1 VADFSG
7 HEKYKI
13 AMRVVELIAQGAKR
27 LSEAGCLDV
36 WLESLLILSHT
47 LGKSKEWVL
56 AHPEAQVVQEEEH
69 LFFSLLERRAK
80 REPLPYIL
88 GQVEFYG
95 ITLKIDRRALI
106 PRPETELLVEKALEW
121 ARSLPSLTVADVG
134 TGSGAVAI
142 ALALH
147 LGEKGLV
154 YGLDSSPQALELAQE
169 NAALNRVEKRI
180 VFLLSDLLSALE
192 KPVDLIVANLPY
204 VPSAQLEKLAPELQ
218 WEPREALDGGPD
230 GLESIRKLL
239 SQAPSYLKRG
249 GAILLEVGPGQARKV
264 KALARKAFPH
274 ARISSF
280 PDLRGIMRV
289 VMVED
294 ASP

>member
-1 VADFSG
+1 
-7 HEKYKI
+7 
-13 AMRVVELIAQGAKR
+13 MELIAQGAKR

-36 WLESLLILSHT
+36 WLESVLILSHT
-47 LGKSKEWVL
+47 LGKTKEWVL

-106 PRPETELLVEKALEW
+106 PRPETELLVEKALDW

>member
-1 VADFSG
+1 
-7 HEKYKI
+7 
-13 AMRVVELIAQGAKR
+13 MRVGELIAHGAER
-27 LSEAGCLDV
+27 LKEAGCLEA
-36 WLESLLILSHT
+36 WLESVLILSHA
-47 LGKSKEWVL
+47 LRKRKEWVL
-56 AHPEAQVVQEEEH
+56 AHPEAQVEEGEER
-69 LFFSLLERRAK
+69 LFLSLLERRAK
-80 REPLPYIL
+80 REPLPYVL

-95 ITLKIDRRALI
+95 INLKIDRRALI

-121 ARSLPSLTVADVG
+121 ARNFPSLTIADVG

-147 LGEKGLV
+147 LGEKGLI

-192 KPVDLIVANLPY
+192 EPVDLIVANLPY
-204 VPSAQLEKLAPELQ
+204 IPSTQLEKLAPELR

-239 SQAPSYLKRG
+239 LQAPSYLKRG
-249 GAILLEVGPGQARKV
+249 GAIFLEVGPGQARKV
-264 KALARKAFPH
+264 KSLARKIFPH
-274 ARISSF
+274 ARIYAF

>member
-1 VADFSG
+1 
-7 HEKYKI
+7 
-13 AMRVVELIAQGAKR
+13 MRVVELIAQGAKR

-36 WLESLLILSHT
+36 WLESVLILSHT

-56 AHPEAQVVQEEEH
+56 AHPEASVVQEEEH
-69 LFFSLLERRAK
+69 FFFSLLERRAE

-95 ITLKIDRRALI
+95 ITFKIDRRALI
-106 PRPETELLVEKALEW
+106 PRPETELLVEKALDW

>member
-1 VADFSG
+1 
-7 HEKYKI
+7 
-13 AMRVVELIAQGAKR
+13 MRVVELIAQGAKR

-36 WLESLLILSHT
+36 WLESVLILSHT
-47 LGKSKEWVL
+47 LGKTKEWVL

-80 REPLPYIL
+80 REPLPYVL

-106 PRPETELLVEKALEW
+106 PRPETELLVEKALDW
-121 ARSLPSLTVADVG
+121 ARSLPSLTIADVG

-180 VFLLSDLLSALE
+180 VFLLSDLLSAL
-192 KPVDLIVANLPY
+192 KRPVDLIVANLPY

>member
-1 VADFSG
+1 
-7 HEKYKI
+7 
-13 AMRVVELIAQGAKR
+13 MRVVELIAQGAKR

-36 WLESLLILSHT
+36 WLESVLILSHT
-47 LGKSKEWVL
+47 LGKNKEWVL

-106 PRPETELLVEKALEW
+106 PRPETELLVEKALDW

>member
-1 VADFSG
+1 
-7 HEKYKI
+7 
-13 AMRVVELIAQGAKR
+13 MRVVELIAQGAKR

-36 WLESLLILSHT
+36 WLESVLILSHT

-95 ITLKIDRRALI
+95 VTLKIDRRALI
-106 PRPETELLVEKALEW
+106 PRPETELLVEKALDW

>member
-1 VADFSG
+1 MTMSC
-7 HEKYKI
+7 
-13 AMRVVELIAQGAKR
+13 RTVVELIAQGAKR

-36 WLESLLILSHT
+36 WLESVLILSHT
-47 LGKSKEWVL
+47 LGKTKEWVL

-106 PRPETELLVEKALEW
+106 PRPETELLVEKALDW

>member
-1 VADFSG
+1 
-7 HEKYKI
+7 
-13 AMRVVELIAQGAKR
+13 MRVVELIAQGAKR

-36 WLESLLILSHT
+36 WLESVLILSHT

-289 VMVED
+289 VMMED